1 MYKISLMLLI
11 LLLNIVTLGNPNEK
25 VTLGY
30 FHIIRNDKIQ
40 TMKVI
45 ENEHLGDET
54 FVEIIEDHQVADME
68 ISGMSDQ
75 EINTLIA
82 KRILDFEGEKLVQND
97 TEYSKYGITIETLE
111 NYNCTK
117 NMNLNLENLT
127 SNDAIDIIIYLMN
140 KYRVTEIK
148 DPKIRIIVFDTIYNT
163 GYRRASL
170 ITQKTF
176 NFYNDLYGDGKRI
189 SIDGVIGSET
199 IEKLNNIKKVDIF
212 IQLFIFERLDTYK
225 KFKEWNTYKN
235 GWTKR
240 ILTVSDIDI

>member
-1 MYKISLMLLI
+1 MNKCILMIMI
-11 LLLNIVTLGNPNEK
+11 LLLNMITLGNPNEK

-30 FHIIRNDKIQ
+30 FHIIRNEKIQ

-68 ISGMSDQ
+68 INGMTDQ
-75 EINTLIA
+75 EINILIA
-82 KRILDFEGEKLVQND
+82 KRILDFEGDRLVHND

-117 NMNLNLENLT
+117 NSNLT
-127 SNDAIDIIIYLMN
+127 LEDLTLNDAIDIIIYLMN
-140 KYRVTEIK
+140 KTRVTEIK
-148 DPKIRIIVFDTIYNT
+148 DPKIRIIVFDTMYNT
-163 GYRRASL
+163 GNRRASL

-189 SIDGVIGSET
+189 TVDGILGSET

-212 IQLFIFERLDTYK
+212 TQLFIFERLDTYK

-240 ILTVSDIDI
+240 ILTVSDINI